1 METIIV
7 DPGLYPQ
14 WNRIIRENFEP
25 DIFHSSEWAQVL
37 KEAYSFRPVYFVACE
52 NKQSVALIPLSEV
65 GSWVSGKRGV
75 SLPFSDYCNFLSN
88 NDEYL
93 KLLME
98 QIKNYGQRQNWKY
111 VEFRSF
117 YYVEEAEPSE
127 SFFTHDLDL
136 TRLSS
141 KLWSGLKDSC
151 RRNIKKATR
160 EGVKIEIGRS
170 WSSLE
175 QFYRLQ
181 VMTRKRHG
189 LPPQP
194 LKFFKSI
201 YESIISKNLGIIA
214 SAHYRH
220 KIIAASVYFNFNHK
234 ALFKYGAS
242 DDHYHHLRPNNLIMW
257 ETINWHRENGCQILN
272 LGRTESDNAGLL
284 NYKRTWGGKE
294 SLIHY
299 HRFIL
304 RRTNFSERSRVT
316 AGRSVQKAIKWMP
329 RVLLEVMGKA
339 LYRHL
344 G

>member
-1 METIIV
+1 MDVKIV
-7 DPGLYPQ
+7 DPCLVPDWDKIVSQ
-14 WNRIIRENFEP
+14 FMAA
-25 DIFHSSEWAQVL
+25 DIFHTAEWCQVL
-37 KEAYSFRPVYFVACE
+37 KASYNYKPLYFAAIK
-52 NKQSVALIPLSEV
+52 NKHCQAVIPLVEV
-65 GSWVSGKRGV
+65 KSFMTGNRAI
-75 SLPFSDYCNFLSN
+75 SLPFSDYCNFLGAD
-88 NDEYL
+88 NDSLRALIDRIYDC
-93 KLLME
+93 
-98 QIKNYGQRQNWKY
+98 GQKKKWKY
-111 VEFRSF
+111 IEFRSIHF
-117 YYVEEAEPSE
+117 IEDALPFKI
-127 SFFTHDLDL
+127 FFTHDLDL
-136 TRLSS
+136 TRSS
-141 KLWSGLKDSC
+141 NELWSGLKDNC

-160 EGVKIEIGRS
+160 EGVKIEIGKS

-201 YESIISKNLGIIA
+201 YENIISKNLGIIA